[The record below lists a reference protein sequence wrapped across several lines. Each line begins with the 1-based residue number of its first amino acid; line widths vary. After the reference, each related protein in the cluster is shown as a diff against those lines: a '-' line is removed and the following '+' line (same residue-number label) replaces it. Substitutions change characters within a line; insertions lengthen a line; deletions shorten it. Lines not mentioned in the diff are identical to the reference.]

1 MFYVHNYVLKI
12 HVCKNY
18 ENLPFF
24 KKKFETLHIK
34 VRFLLVFIVLLFHSL
49 EVYFFLALPHHM
61 EVPGPGLE
69 PVP

>member
-1 MFYVHNYVLKI
+1 MYIIMYLKYMYVKI
-12 HVCKNY
+12 MRIY
-18 ENLPFF
+18 LF

-61 EVPGPGLE
+61 EIPGPGLE